1 MTVSVR
7 IDRVVLPEGMSLD
20 RDELAEAIRQ
30 AVASRAVGR
39 GAPSG
44 GAVPLVRAEV
54 TGPLSAEPADRAAQ
68 LGDALARA
76 VLR

>member
-30 AVASRAVGR
+30 AVASRAGL

-44 GAVPLVRAEV
+44 GATPLVRAD
-54 TGPLSAEPADRAAQ
+54 LAEPPAGEPVTLAARI
-68 LGDALARA
+68 GDALARA